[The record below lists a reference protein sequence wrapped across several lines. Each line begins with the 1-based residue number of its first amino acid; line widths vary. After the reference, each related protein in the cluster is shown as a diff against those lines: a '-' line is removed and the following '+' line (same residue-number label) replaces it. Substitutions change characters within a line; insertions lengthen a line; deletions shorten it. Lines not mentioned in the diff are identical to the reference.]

1 MIFVLISAVALAA
14 AVLVP
19 GASDWVM
26 LAGPCLLA
34 SLWLWWRRK
43 PAAKPGA
50 YIIVDGS
57 NVMHWDGGV
66 PTVGAVVAVV
76 KALAARGFTVGVMF
90 DANAGYKL
98 FDRYRDDYAFARAL
112 GVPEDR
118 VLVVPKGTVADQYIW
133 QAARDM
139 GARVVSDDRYRDW
152 LADFPEIAEA
162 GRLVRGGIRDGQ
174 VWFKGLD
181 LPLDGAPP

>member
-1 MIFVLISAVALAA
+1 M
-14 AVLVP
+14 
-19 GASDWVM
+19 
-26 LAGPCLLA
+26 
-34 SLWLWWRRK
+34 
-43 PAAKPGA
+43 AKPGA

-57 NVMHWDGGV
+57 NVMHWDGGG

-98 FDRYRDDYAFARAL
+98 FDRYRDDFAFARAL
-112 GVPEDR
+112 GMAEDK
-118 VLVVPKGTVADQYIW
+118 VLVVPKGTVADEYIW
-133 QAARDM
+133 QAARRL

-152 LADFPEIAEA
+152 LDAFPEIAEP

-181 LPLDGAPP
+181 VPLEGPVVQA